1 MFLADASARG
11 EERGEHLYTVSFA
24 SSDLWPEAKGSGD
37 RVFVDLWESYLE
49 PA

>member
-1 MFLADASARG
+1 VLADASARG
-11 EERGEHLYTVSFA
+11 EKRGEHLYTIGFA
-24 SSDLWPEAKGSGD
+24 SADLWPEAKGRDD

>member
-1 MFLADASARG
+1 MSWLTHRRAARH
-11 EERGEHLYTVSFA
+11 RGEHLYTVSFA
-24 SSDLWPEAKGSGD
+24 SADLWPEANGSRD